1 MTRPHSQEPTRAFAQ
16 ESLRPAVVAAREIVF
31 VAYPQLGLLDLSGA
45 QTVFWAASRALAE
58 RGLPG
63 YRLTTASLGGGLV
76 ATAEG
81 LSVTSQPLE
90 QMDPACLDALIV
102 PGAPDICRTLDNH
115 AELVAWIAGNAAAVR
130 RVAAVCSGAFLLA
143 QAGLLD
149 GLRAATHWAMCDT
162 LQQRFPNIR
171 VDADA
176 IFIRQDRIW
185 TSAGVSAGIDLAL
198 ALVEEDCGREV
209 AMAVARELVVYLRRP
224 GGQAQYS
231 KLLQAQSGEA
241 APFDKLHVWL
251 AEHAGDPSLS
261 VESLAEQACMST
273 RNFSRLYKAGTGRTP
288 SKAIELFRLEAARRL
303 LEDTTLELEH
313 VARQCGFGNEQRM
326 RGVFQRNLSVSP
338 REYRQRFTRDD

>member
-1 MTRPHSQEPTRAFAQ
+1 MSRPQPLEPTRALAQ
-16 ESLRPAVVAAREIVF
+16 RNLRPAVVAEREIVF
-31 VAYPQLGLLDLSGA
+31 IAYPQMGLLDLSGA

-58 RGLPG
+58 RSLPG
-63 YRLTTASLGGGLV
+63 YRLATASLSGELV

-81 LSVTSQPLE
+81 LCVTTQPLE
-90 QMDPACLDALIV
+90 QMNLACLDTLIV
-102 PGAPDICRTLDNH
+102 PGAPDICRSLDSH

-149 GLRAATHWAMCDT
+149 GLRAATHWAMCDA
-162 LQQRFPNIR
+162 LQQRFPKIR

-176 IFIRQDRIW
+176 IFVRQERIW

-231 KLLQAQSGEA
+231 RLLQAQSGET
-241 APFDKLHVWL
+241 APFDKLHLWL

-261 VESLAEQACMST
+261 VETLAEQACMST
-273 RNFSRLYKAGTGRTP
+273 RNFSRLYKASTGRTP

-303 LEDTTLELEH
+303 LEDTTLGLER
-313 VARQCGFGNEQRM
+313 VARQCGFGNEERM

-338 REYRQRFTRDD
+338 RDYRQRFTRDD